1 MSRTLVVVLAVV
13 LGVGGLA
20 WLQRDRIDNLL
31 AGSGSTPPPGAAASA
46 NQSTAPEPPTGAGVA
61 SAAVPLAVSTEPDSL
76 RFAAGSAQLAMIQ
89 TQAIPATPLPLTD
102 TLSARLAYDEDL
114 TARIGVGIAGR
125 IVAVRAAP
133 GDVVKV
139 GQVLAEI
146 DSPDFGTAYADLEKA
161 RADEA
166 RKRQTLDRAL
176 ELGAGEGI
184 AAREVEAAQ
193 SDYAQAKAETAR
205 AELRMKTLNP
215 YGLPVRGQR
224 VWLSSPVGG
233 VVTERTATPALEVVP
248 GMQTPLFVV
257 TDPRRLWLLIDLPEK
272 LLGQIKVGGAV
283 SVESDAY
290 PDLQFGARIVQ
301 LGQTVDPN
309 TRRVVVRAK
318 VDNPERKLLPEMF
331 VRASILQGVGTGVRV
346 PNAALINRGL
356 YVFVFVQTA
365 PGEFTRRAVSLKS
378 QGSDFSYV
386 AAGLAGGERV
396 VVGGALLLDAELSA
410 RAGNKS

>member
-1 MSRTLVVVLAVV
+1 MTGSLTAQKVGLATGEMPALAVV

-31 AGSGSTPPPGAAASA
+31 AGSGSTPPPGATASA
-46 NQSTAPEPPTGAGVA
+46 TQSTAPEPPTGAGVA

-125 IVAVRAAP
+125 IAAVRAAP

-184 AAREVEAAQ
+184 AAREVEAAL
-193 SDYAQAKAETAR
+193 DAADFVDD
-205 AELRMKTLNP
+205 LR
-215 YGLPVRGQR
+215 
-224 VWLSSPVGG
+224 
-233 VVTERTATPALEVVP
+233 
-248 GMQTPLFVV
+248 
-257 TDPRRLWLLIDLPEK
+257 
-272 LLGQIKVGGAV
+272 
-283 SVESDAY
+283 
-290 PDLQFGARIVQ
+290 
-301 LGQTVDPN
+301 
-309 TRRVVVRAK
+309 
-318 VDNPERKLLPEMF
+318 PERCLG
-331 VRASILQGVGTGVRV
+331 R
-346 PNAALINRGL
+346 
-356 YVFVFVQTA
+356 
-365 PGEFTRRAVSLKS
+365 RRAP
-378 QGSDFSYV
+378 
-386 AAGLAGGERV
+386 
-396 VVGGALLLDAELSA
+396 
-410 RAGNKS
+410 